1 MTALLL
7 ALTIGMG
14 TYITAPDWFE
24 TSPYGL
30 IDEHKNLDVCKRNT
44 LNTDNIC
51 VSNSDNLTVGE
62 YRVEKGVETTTPAG
76 VPLNFVECDY
86 FAGCYQVERINK

>member
-51 VSNSDNLTVGE
+51 VSNQDDLTVGE
-62 YRVEKGVETTTPAG
+62 YRVKPGVKTTTETG
-76 VPLNFVECDY
+76 KPLNWVECDY
-86 FAGCYQVERINK
+86 FAGCYQVERMNK